1 MSKVTEFL
9 TVLLKISIIGLLW
22 CAFLVVNLAIV
33 GTFISSIINMII

>member
-9 TVLLKISIIGLLW
+9 TVLLAISIIGLVW

-33 GTFISSIINMII
+33 GTFISSIINMLI